1 MKILFVTP
9 NFLPF
14 VGGLELLSAQ
24 LLDELQRRGHEVA
37 LLTSTK
43 GVEAARLEDR
53 HGIPVLRS
61 DVQWALARRDGP
73 GFWAARRR
81 AARFVEEFGP
91 DVAHAHDG
99 GALLWVYNHLL
110 RVGARPLVL
119 TMHIPPTDHLPGSSL
134 DALAKLV
141 GSAAC
146 VTAVSE
152 TVAAD
157 VRRLVPSVSDRLS
170 VIRNAIAPPAAE
182 ATPVD
187 NGPGRLLCLGRLVTR
202 KGFDTAIEAFS
213 LLDEPDAR
221 MEIAGDGPIGS
232 ELGRRAAAL
241 GVADRIEMT
250 GFVDPAQ
257 VPARLAA
264 ATAVVIPSR
273 YEGLP
278 LVALEA
284 AWMAR
289 PVIASRAPGVVEAV
303 VDGQTGLLVDADD
316 PAGLA
321 AKMQQLLRDRA
332 LARRL
337 GAAARS
343 AVERDWSFATCVD
356 HYQDAYRR
364 ALQSPTAFAP
374 SDAGGPGSPTPVS

>member
-1 MKILFVTP
+1 MRILFVTP

-43 GVEAARLEDR
+43 GVEAASLEDW
-53 HGIPVLRS
+53 HGTPVLRS

-73 GFWAARRR
+73 GFWAARRQ
-81 AARFVEEFGP
+81 AARFVEEFDP

-110 RVGARPLVL
+110 RVGVRPLVM

-134 DALAKLV
+134 DALAKLI
-141 GSAAC
+141 GDAAC

-152 TVAAD
+152 TVATD
-157 VRRLVPSVSDRLS
+157 VRRLVPSVADRLS
-170 VIRNAIAPPAAE
+170 IIRNAIAPPAAE
-182 ATPVD
+182 ARPVD
-187 NGPGRLLCLGRLVTR
+187 NGPARFLCLGRLVTR

-221 MEIAGDGPIGS
+221 MEIAGDGPIRGD
-232 ELGRRAAAL
+232 LARRAAAL
-241 GVADRIEMT
+241 GVDDRIDMT
-250 GFVDPAQ
+250 GFVDPTQ
-257 VPARLAA
+257 VPARMAA
-264 ATAVVIPSR
+264 ATAVVIPSH

-289 PVIASRAPGVVEAV
+289 PVIASRAPGIAEAV

-316 PAGLA
+316 PAALA
-321 AKMQQLLRDRA
+321 TKMQQLLRDRS

-343 AVERDWSFATCVD
+343 AVERDWSFITCVD
-356 HYQDAYRR
+356 RYEDAYRR
-364 ALQSPTAFAP
+364 ALQLPAASAP
-374 SDAGGPGSPTPVS
+374 SGAGGSGSPAPIS